1 MLRRTSRVDEYSKR
15 FIALFCRDTTLFEP
29 QQIQLFITGLGDPLC
44 TDVVLQQPA
53 SLDNVVIFAL
63 TYEQRNVSREPVLSQ
78 PDHRTANS
86 KHYRSDA
93 RLTTFVNKLASSS
106 IRLSPF
112 EVAQHH
118 KDVKCFK
125 CDELFTLGHH
135 QQCK

>member
-1 MLRRTSRVDEYSKR
+1 MSTPSASS
-15 FIALFCRDTTLFEP
+15 LFCCDTTLFEP

-93 RLTTFVNKLASSS
+93 RSIGGLRQQASVQLHSALA
-106 IRLSPF
+106 IRGSP
-112 EVAQHH
+112 AS
-118 KDVKCFK
+118 
-125 CDELFTLGHH
+125 
-135 QQCK
+135 